1 MAIDI
6 PLLIGVDEFKFY
18 TATSESFTAEIITP
32 AIIQSTDLAAQNVL
46 GTALMVKLKSDYNGG
61 TLAAKYQELYDSD
74 KASVLKMVIWQT
86 FVMALPRLLY
96 KIGAA
101 TISVG
106 DTDEVSSID
115 DTQLASMQRTAESSM
130 VFYENQVKQYLT
142 TNYSSFAEL
151 VDSTPNYIPADTKA
165 VYTSQ
170 GTTYSVN
177 KVYEI

>member
-1 MAIDI
+1 MAITI
-6 PLLIGVDEFKFY
+6 PLLIGVDDFRFY
-18 TATSESFTAEIITP
+18 TASSESFTAEILTP

-46 GTALMVKLKSDYNGG
+46 GTALMIKLKNDYNGG
-61 TLAAKYQELYDSD
+61 TLDAKYQELYDSD

-86 FVMALPRLLY
+86 YVMALPRMLY

-115 DTQLASMQRTAESSM
+115 DGQLSSMQRAAEASM
-130 VFYENQVKQYLT
+130 VFYENQVKRYLT
-142 TNYSSFAEL
+142 TNYSSFPEL
-151 VDSTPNYIPADTKA
+151 INSTPNYVPSNTSK

-170 GTTYSVN
+170 GTTYSTN